1 MSTEDILDFLLEI
14 EKAGHGDVIDLR
26 TDAIKQIEQTV
37 LRILD

>member
-14 EKAGHGDVIDLR
+14 EEAGHCDVIDLR
-26 TDAIKQIEQTV
+26 TDAIKQIEQTL